1 MPGVKGSI
9 DEVLPEWP
17 EGPLD
22 FYRQQASFD
31 WRKMKLLTEGEDCVR
46 FKAKV
51 WQTLGKH
58 RLPIANQL

>member
-1 MPGVKGSI
+1 MPGVEGPI
-9 DEVLPEWP
+9 EEVLPEWP